1 MAGAKKE
8 QRSTMSF
15 IGADGQSKP
24 TTNNGGKSPK
34 KTGRSISALQTP
46 SGRRLLTNKAGT
58 TKNETMNAGFGQIAA
73 SA

>member
-1 MAGAKKE
+1 
-8 QRSTMSF
+8 MSF
-15 IGADGQSKP
+15 LGADGQSKP

-46 SGRRLLTNKAGT
+46 SGRRMLMNKAGT
-58 TKNETMNAGFGQIAA
+58 TKNETISGGFGQTAA